1 MHKKVWESSSTKRE
15 AKQTRMA
22 AKATRPNFSVGDF
35 VLVAVD
41 HQKKIPK
48 LMPRWTGPYRI
59 TRTINE
65 WVYEVHHLVTK
76 KLSEIHCSCLQFYSD
91 DKLNRYPSSGTNP
104 TNEWE
109 FHEENICGNRLEGQ
123 QFQLQIKWLGLEED
137 TWNHLKTSL
146 QMLSI

>member
-65 WVYEVHHLVTK
+65 WVYEVQHLVTK
-76 KLSEIHCSCLQFYSD
+76 TLSEIHCSRLQLYSD
-91 DKLNRYPSSGTNP
+91 EKLNVDV
-104 TNEWE
+104 
-109 FHEENICGNRLEGQ
+109 HLLE
-123 QFQLQIKWLGLEED
+123 
-137 TWNHLKTSL
+137 
-146 QMLSI
+146 